1 MERTILKAKD
11 GYIFTNGET
20 YGETI
25 YLAEDVDEKTFYEIP
40 IEEYREIINSEEA
53 GIEDYET
60 SLSRFGVDV
69 NE

>member
-40 IEEYREIINSEEA
+40 IEEYKKKVEEEQTENIEEGEAEI
-53 GIEDYET
+53 
-60 SLSRFGVDV
+60 